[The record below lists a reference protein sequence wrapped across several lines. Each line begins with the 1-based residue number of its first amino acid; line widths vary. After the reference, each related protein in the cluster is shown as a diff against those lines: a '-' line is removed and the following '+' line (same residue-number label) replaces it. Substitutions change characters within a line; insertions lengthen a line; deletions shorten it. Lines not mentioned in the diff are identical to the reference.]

1 MSKIY
6 EITIA
11 DKRHDTAT
19 VKPKHGIGDVL
30 HVGNLRLLKGTWHKV
45 NEWWFLKNKDVLMR
59 YASQGR
65 ILIKMPDGSIV
76 GHGEPAPVI
85 RTASEAEED
94 TKLESTEIVKDQTTP
109 LQDTEDDFSIFQLR
123 EAKVRRLK
131 EVAPTYT
138 AVQALGVSGLIE
150 QARVTQSQAERIM
163 EIVNAKL
170 GSNNADS
177 GQHNG

>member
-19 VKPKHGIGDVL
+19 VRPKHGVGDAL
-30 HVGNLRLLKGTWHKV
+30 HISNLRLLKGTWHKV
-45 NEWWFLKNKDVLMR
+45 NEWWFLKNKDVLMQ

-65 ILIKMPDGSIV
+65 ILIRMPDGSII
-76 GHGEPAPVI
+76 GYGDPAPVI
-85 RTASEAEED
+85 RTASGAEED
-94 TKLESTEIVKDQTTP
+94 TKPESTDTVEEQTTP

-123 EAKVRRLK
+123 EAKVRRLR
-131 EVAPTYT
+131 EVAPTY
-138 AVQALGVSGLIE
+138 AAIQELGISGLIE
-150 QARVTQSQAERIM
+150 QARLTQSQAERIM

-170 GSNNADS
+170 GSSNADS
-177 GQHNG
+177 GQCNE